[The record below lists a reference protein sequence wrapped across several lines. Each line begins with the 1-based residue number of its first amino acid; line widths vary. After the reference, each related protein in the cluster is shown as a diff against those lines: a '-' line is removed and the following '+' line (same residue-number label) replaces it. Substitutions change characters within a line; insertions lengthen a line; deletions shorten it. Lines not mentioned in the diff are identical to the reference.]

1 MSGGVCEW
9 GGGVGGMVI
18 TIGIYFLRKEQVFRS
33 VICIVDLCQIR
44 LLYFLGKIKV

>member
-1 MSGGVCEW
+1 MSGGVSEW
-9 GGGVGGMVI
+9 GGGGSGDHDRDI
-18 TIGIYFLRKEQVFRS
+18 FLRKEQVFRG

>member
-1 MSGGVCEW
+1 MSGEVEVCVGW
-9 GGGVGGMVI
+9 GNGDHDRDI
-18 TIGIYFLRKEQVFRS
+18 FLRKERVFGG